1 MVLWFSAGLSLIG
14 QEIINIRPSV
24 TNLIGYQPR
33 MIRLIITIMNY
44 RGPADT

>member
-24 TNLIGYQPR
+24 TNLIGYQPPHDQA
-33 MIRLIITIMNY
+33 NY
-44 RGPADT
+44 HYYEL